1 MRKLRLLFLFYC
13 LKRHKDLIWIY
24 PSVIPTRLCWSW
36 LRSTSLKSSWFE
48 MFGCPKR
55 RESFWVNAFLL
66 IEEETLGI
74 VQCKRFSK
82 EEYYTTCYFTL
93 DLPAANFSANSAP
106 DWKTGWKIP
115 RFFFMVAKGIVEM
128 PMAIIQ
134 LFRKENSK
142 WSRSSA
148 HLPVFSRP
156 LLLLLKNNQAI
167 IISRSRFKVAA
178 MITNG
183 DNQ

>member
-82 EEYYTTCYFTL
+82 EEFYTKCYFTL
-93 DLPAANFSANSAP
+93 ICQPPILVLTQHLIENLVEKYPV
-106 DWKTGWKIP
+106 
-115 RFFFMVAKGIVEM
+115 FFVVAKGIVEM

-142 WSRSSA
+142 WSRSVLSTLA
-148 HLPVFSRP
+148 SFV
-156 LLLLLKNNQAI
+156 KE
-167 IISRSRFKVAA
+167 
-178 MITNG
+178 
-183 DNQ
+183 